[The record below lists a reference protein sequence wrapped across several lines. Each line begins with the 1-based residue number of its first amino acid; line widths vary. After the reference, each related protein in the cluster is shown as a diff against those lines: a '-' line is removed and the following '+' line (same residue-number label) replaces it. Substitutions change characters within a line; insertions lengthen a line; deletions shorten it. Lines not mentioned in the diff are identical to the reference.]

1 MLLKKSYAYLRTQQ
15 MINTEHT
22 GLQGYGLQG
31 LLNFTAYLIAL
42 AIQFWHE

>member
-1 MLLKKSYAYLRTQQ
+1 MLLKKILFLPQNTTDDKYRT
-15 MINTEHT
+15 H